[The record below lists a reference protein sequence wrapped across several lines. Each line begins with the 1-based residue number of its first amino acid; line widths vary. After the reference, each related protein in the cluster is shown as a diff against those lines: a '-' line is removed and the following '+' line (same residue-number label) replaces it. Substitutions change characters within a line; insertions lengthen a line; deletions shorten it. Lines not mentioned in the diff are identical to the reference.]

1 MHVALLFVKYFGV
14 MSATLQSW
22 GCAGEFSN
30 SWSQSCS
37 MICLTTEMSDFLLP
51 AVFGDQTLLRE
62 AEVALGPSLMLLIS
76 LPAEE
81 KKPESDQN
89 LLRSSGL
96 KCKPEFSGAM
106 RWKPHYLCCYKVWGC
121 IWLQKCSS
129 GPLCRQ
135 SYGFQKKELFTPFLT
150 FNYLTFKSINCL
162 LFSFIQFQSFIHS
175 WLLLILGVTSIWV
188 CTFLKTKTPGE
199 PWGWFEEGWCWG
211 NRCHSI
217 LYLEHCSAV
226 RLSLVYL
233 G

>member
-81 KKPESDQN
+81 KNQN
-89 LLRSSGL
+89 L
-96 KCKPEFSGAM
+96 
-106 RWKPHYLCCYKVWGC
+106 
-121 IWLQKCSS
+121 I
-129 GPLCRQ
+129 
-135 SYGFQKKELFTPFLT
+135 
-150 FNYLTFKSINCL
+150 
-162 LFSFIQFQSFIHS
+162 
-175 WLLLILGVTSIWV
+175 
-188 CTFLKTKTPGE
+188 KT
-199 PWGWFEEGWCWG
+199 CWG
-211 NRCHSI
+211 ALVS
-217 LYLEHCSAV
+217 SAS
-226 RLSLVYL
+226 LSSLVPWDENNIISVVTRFEGAFDCKSAAQAPYADKAMASKKKNFL
-233 G
+233 PPSSLKIT